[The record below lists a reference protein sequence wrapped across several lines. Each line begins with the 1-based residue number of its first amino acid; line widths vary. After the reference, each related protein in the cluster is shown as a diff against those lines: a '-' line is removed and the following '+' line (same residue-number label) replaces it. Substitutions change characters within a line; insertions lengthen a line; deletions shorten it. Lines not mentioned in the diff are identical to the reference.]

1 MQIYYSRPPKP
12 IQLSAQYRYA
22 HAHLLENMEKLHSQG
37 HDIWLT
43 VGQSKYIP
51 LVAQEFSVVAH
62 IISAEH
68 DMIVGENIPY
78 DDGWDQETQEMEN
91 NAAQKMTEDTSEE
104 ETHTDEDITA

>member
-12 IQLSAQYRYA
+12 IQLSAQHRYS
-22 HAHLLENMEKLHSQG
+22 HGQLLENMNKLHSQG
-37 HDIWLT
+37 YDIWLT

-51 LVAQEFSVVAH
+51 LVAQEFSVAAH

-78 DDGWDQETQEMEN
+78 DDGWFEETQEM
-91 NAAQKMTEDTSEE
+91 QKRAEEVPEDTSEE
-104 ETHTDEDITA
+104 EVLTDEDTLTA